1 MNVLLD
7 VSTCILMH
15 TGSVC
20 TSISAAR
27 CLVCTALYP
36 WPSMLCDPAYS
47 LICLHQGTGEVTTH
61 QSAVRFWR
69 ISTRDIWGVEGH
81 SQVLCH
87 VGGFWLTGHVV
98 PCQALLCIDL
108 GLAHV
113 IVSPGRRVMLH
124 GMCHAAAHSLQSEQY
139 GPKHRWSRAVC
150 LLWNFFLSLQLLLRH
165 RNGRIAE
172 DFLNEL
178 QLWMV
183 QWSIWELW
191 QHVATFVWAA
201 SGND

>member
-1 MNVLLD
+1 MSSMRVLRH
-7 VSTCILMH
+7 VSTCILIH
-15 TGSVC
+15 TGPVC
-20 TSISAAR
+20 TLISAAAAAC

-36 WPSMLCDPAYS
+36 WPSILWDPAYS
-47 LICLHQGTGEVTTH
+47 LIHLHQGTGEVTTH

-87 VGGFWLTGHVV
+87 VGCFRLTGHVV

-124 GMCHAAAHSLQSEQY
+124 SMCHTGADSLQSEQY
-139 GPKHRWSRAVC
+139 GPKHCWSRFVWF
-150 LLWNFFLSLQLLLRH
+150 LRNFSFLFLS
-165 RNGRIAE
+165 
-172 DFLNEL
+172 F
-178 QLWMV
+178 
-183 QWSIWELW
+183 
-191 QHVATFVWAA
+191 AA
-201 SGND
+201 SSQKWW